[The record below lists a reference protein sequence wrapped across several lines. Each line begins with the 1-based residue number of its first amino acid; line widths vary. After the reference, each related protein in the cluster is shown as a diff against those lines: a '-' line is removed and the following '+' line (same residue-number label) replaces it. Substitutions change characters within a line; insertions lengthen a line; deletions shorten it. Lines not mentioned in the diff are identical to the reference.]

1 MSIPMATGAGR
12 RAVPAAGGSDLL
24 LRRSLRL
31 DGYGT
36 AVFGLVM
43 LVGGRWL
50 SGPLGLP
57 GVWFVPIGGAML
69 VGAAAL
75 VVIARRPRIPARSAN
90 TAVAVNVLSGVLMLP
105 VAFAGVL
112 PLTRL
117 GVAFL
122 LAGAAW
128 VLTFAALA
136 SAGQRRAG
144 QLS

>member
-1 MSIPMATGAGR
+1 MASGAEHRG
-12 RAVPAAGGSDLL
+12 VPVDGGSDLL

-50 SGPLGLP
+50 SDPLGLP
-57 GVWFVPIGGAML
+57 DVWFVPIGGAML

-75 VVIARRPRIPARSAN
+75 AVIARRPRIPARSAN
-90 TAVAVNVLSGVLMLP
+90 TAVAVNVLSGALMLP

-136 SAGQRRAG
+136 FAGLRRAG
-144 QLS
+144 HVS